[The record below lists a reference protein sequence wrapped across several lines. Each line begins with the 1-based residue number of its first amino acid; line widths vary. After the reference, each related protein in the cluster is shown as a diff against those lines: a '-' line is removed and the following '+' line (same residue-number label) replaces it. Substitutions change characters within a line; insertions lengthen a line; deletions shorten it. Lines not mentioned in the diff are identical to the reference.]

1 MYFDVSFDFDSP
13 TYRRVSFFFLIEKIH
28 GERNSKTA
36 KHFAGKEEKVKPRA
50 VLDSP
55 SPGHGAGEN

>member
-1 MYFDVSFDFDSP
+1 VYFDVSFGFDSP
-13 TYRRVSFFFLIEKIH
+13 TYRRVSVIKKIH

-55 SPGHGAGEN
+55 SPWSR